1 MNLYRAM
8 IVKTVILGKD
18 YVDLSFEDSMVSL
31 IISEPW
37 FTEKKLRDLKV
48 GQRIFI
54 KGRGQ
59 HGNEDCMLFSL
70 SPLEDL
76 VVA

>member
-8 IVKTVILGKD
+8 IVKTVGFGNS
-18 YVDLSFEDSMVSL
+18 YVDLSFEDSVVSL
-31 IISEPW
+31 IIREPW
-37 FTEKKLRDLKV
+37 FTEKRLSGLKV

-54 KGRGQ
+54 KGRGLN
-59 HGNEDCMLFSL
+59 GNEDCMLCSP